1 MVSPRGSPMRRSRSR
16 SPRRHQRYSPMDR
29 SYNGNGRRHSRS
41 YSRSPRR
48 DRGYDDRR
56 RSPPRGRRGGGYR
69 DRSRSPKGYG
79 GRRDFGNRGGGYDR
93 RRSPR
98 RYRDGR
104 ENPEPN
110 NCLGIFGMSPKTQEK
125 DLIKLFERY
134 GRVNDVQI
142 VYDRATGK
150 SRGYGFIYFEKTS
163 EAAEAKER
171 MRDKLIDGVQVR
183 IDFSVTKQGR
193 TSNRSD
199 RDRPAP
205 RERSRSRSRD

>member
-1 MVSPRGSPMRRSRSR
+1 
-16 SPRRHQRYSPMDR
+16 MDR
-29 SYNGNGRRHSRS
+29 SYNGNGRRYSRS

-48 DRGYDDRR
+48 DRAYDERR
-56 RSPPRGRRGGGYR
+56 RSPARGRRGGGYR
-69 DRSRSPKGYG
+69 DRSRSPRGYGG
-79 GRRDFGNRGGGYDR
+79 GRRDFGNRGGYDR

-163 EAAEAKER
+163 EAAEVSFF
-171 MRDKLIDGVQVR
+171 LPFIL
-183 IDFSVTKQGR
+183 
-193 TSNRSD
+193 N
-199 RDRPAP
+199 
-205 RERSRSRSRD
+205 